1 MPLYL
6 QAISLLLPP
15 GKEDASV
22 EDRCEGASAVYP
34 PSISPRPGLM
44 SVASRATHE

>member
-15 GKEDASV
+15 NTENVSV
-22 EDRCEGASAVYP
+22 GDRCEGEA
-34 PSISPRPGLM
+34 R
-44 SVASRATHE
+44 H